1 MTSDAPLSDFS
12 LPDRIARAI
21 RSLPVAELARP
32 IREALH
38 QGRDL
43 VIEAPP
49 GAGKTTA
56 VPLLLLDAPWAA
68 EGRILMLEP
77 RRLAARASAARMA
90 AMLGEAVGETVG
102 YRVRLDQKV
111 GPRTRIEVVTEGIFT
126 RRIQGDPELQGVAA
140 VIFDEI
146 HERSLDG
153 DLGLALALEAKQAL
167 RPDLRLIAMS
177 ATLDAERVAALIGGA
192 ERLRAEG
199 RMFPVT
205 VIHDDRRPE
214 LRDLAPAMAGAV
226 RRMLA
231 AEPGDILAFLPGAG
245 EIARTAELLAGAG
258 GPAVDILPLAGELTA
273 EAQDRAIRPSAPGR
287 RKVVL
292 ATAIAETSL
301 TIEGVRVVID
311 GGFARRPRF
320 DPSTGMSRL
329 ETMRVSRAEAEQRRG
344 RAGRVAEGICL
355 RLWPEAETRAL
366 AGFAAP
372 QITVDDPAP
381 LALELAVWGVD
392 DTRALAFADHP
403 PAAAWGQA
411 RELLGRLGALDEAG
425 RVTGHGRAMAEL
437 GLHPRLAHLA
447 IEGARRGAGREAA
460 RLAQILAERDPF
472 KRARADADLARRLTL
487 VAEGRDPMGGAD
499 GAVVDRGTL
508 ARLRDGARAL
518 ERRLPKPQVPD
529 GAEPPSLGQLVAL
542 AYPERLAQARGRDAV
557 FRLMGG
563 GGVALDPL
571 DPLAAEDWLAVATTG
586 GGVQGGGGAQGGGDV
601 RAFLAARITP
611 AEIVESFADE
621 IRTVDRV
628 EFDQRSGGLVAVR
641 ERRLGQ
647 LVIDAKPLAKL
658 APEHH
663 AAAVAEG
670 VRGLGLDRLDWSE
683 AAKALRARIAFL
695 ARIDGPG
702 AGWPDVS
709 DDGLLARLD
718 DWLGPDLGRVRR
730 LDDLA
735 RIDLKGALL
744 RLLDWRQRSR
754 LDQAAPERVTVPSGR
769 SHAVDYASDP
779 PVLAVKLQEMFGAAE
794 GPRVADGRV
803 ALLVHLLSPAGRPV
817 QVTADLAGFWTGS
830 YAQVRSELRGRYPK
844 HPWPEDPTGAV
855 ATHRA
860 KPRGS

>member
-1 MTSDAPLSDFS
+1 MTAPDTDAPL
-12 LPDRIARAI
+12 PARIAHAIAALPVAGLAPAI
-21 RSLPVAELARP
+21 RSELA
-32 IREALH
+32 A
-38 QGRDL
+38 GRDL

-56 VPLLLLDAPWAA
+56 VPLMLLDAPWAA
-68 EGRILMLEP
+68 GGRILMLEP

-90 AMLGEAVGETVG
+90 AMLGEPLGQTVG
-102 YRVRLDQKV
+102 YRVRLDARV
-111 GPRTRIEVVTEGIFT
+111 SAATRIEVVTEGIFT
-126 RRIQGDPELQGVAA
+126 RRIQGDPELDGVAA

-153 DLGLALALEAKQAL
+153 DLGLALAIEVKQAL
-167 RPDLRLIAMS
+167 RPDLRIIAMS
-177 ATLDAERVAALIGGA
+177 ATLDAGRVASLIGDA
-192 ERLRAEG
+192 TRLRADG
-199 RMFPVT
+199 RMFPV
-205 VIHDDRRPE
+205 VVVNDDRRPE
-214 LRDLAPAMAGAV
+214 PRELAPAMAGAV

-231 AEPGDILAFLPGAG
+231 AETGDILAFLPGTG
-245 EIARTAELLAGAG
+245 EIARTADLLAGAG
-258 GPAVDILPLAGELTA
+258 GPGVDIMPLAGELTA
-273 EAQDRAIRPSAPGR
+273 EAQDLAIRPSVPGR

-301 TIEGVRVVID
+301 TIDGVRVVID
-311 GGFARRPRF
+311 GGYTRRPRF
-320 DPSTGMSRL
+320 DPASGMSRL
-329 ETMRVSRAEAEQRRG
+329 ETLRVSRAEAEQRRG
-344 RAGRVAEGICL
+344 RAGRVAEGVCL

-366 AGFAAP
+366 PAFAAP

-392 DTRALAFADHP
+392 QTTALAFADHP
-403 PAAAWGQA
+403 PAAAWAQA
-411 RELLGRLGALDEAG
+411 RDLLRRLGALDAEG
-425 RVTGHGRAMAEL
+425 RVTAHGRAMAGL
-437 GLHPRLAHLA
+437 GMHPRLAHLA
-447 IEGARRGAGREAA
+447 IEGARRGAAREAA
-460 RLAQILAERDPF
+460 VLAQILSERDLF
-472 KRARADADLARRLTL
+472 RNARTDIDLARRMIL
-487 VAEGRDPMGGAD
+487 VAEGRDPLRGGD
-499 GAVVDRGTL
+499 GAVIDRGTL
-508 ARLRDGARAL
+508 TRVREGARSL
-518 ERRLPKPQVPD
+518 ERRLPAARRD
-529 GAEPPSLGQLVAL
+529 GRDPRPSLGQLVAL

-571 DPLAAEDWLAVATTG
+571 DPLAAEPWLAVATTG
-586 GGVQGGGGAQGGGDV
+586 GSGHGGDA
-601 RAFLAARITP
+601 RAFLAARITL
-611 AEIVESFADE
+611 DE
-621 IRTVDRV
+621 IETSFGADVRTVDRV
-628 EFDQRSGGLVAVR
+628 EFDLKSGGLVALR

-647 LVIDAKPLAKL
+647 LLIGTKPLSKL
-658 APEHH
+658 APEDHGH
-663 AAAVAEG
+663 AVAEG
-670 VRGLGLDRLDWSE
+670 VRSLGLDRLDWRD
-683 AAKALRARIAFL
+683 AALSLRHRIAFL
-695 ARIDGPG
+695 ARIDGPD

-709 DDGLLARLD
+709 DAGLTATLE

-735 RIDLKGALL
+735 RIDVRAALL

-769 SHAVDYASDP
+769 SHAVDYATDP

-830 YAQVRSELRGRYPK
+830 YAQVRGELRGRYPK
-844 HPWPEDPTGAV
+844 HPWPDDPTGAV